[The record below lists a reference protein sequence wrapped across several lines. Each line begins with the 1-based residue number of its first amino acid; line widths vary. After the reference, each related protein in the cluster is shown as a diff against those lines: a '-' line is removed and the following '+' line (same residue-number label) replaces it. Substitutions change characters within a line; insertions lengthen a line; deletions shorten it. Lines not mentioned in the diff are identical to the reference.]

1 MAVTGTTHVKQ
12 SDDQDE
18 AEIPSIPDSD
28 SIRALS
34 IDALLSV
41 SGNEKAPAAARAAA
55 SRTLLEA
62 IGVIGRNQDVSRMN
76 ENRSASEMTTAE
88 IGEEIARLSQRLP
101 PIKMRKV
108 KL

>member
-1 MAVTGTTHVKQ
+1 MKQ
-12 SDDQDE
+12 LAPDDDE
-18 AEIPSIPDSD
+18 VEAPIPSIPDSD

-34 IDALLSV
+34 IDALLRV
-41 SGNEKAPAAARAAA
+41 SGNDKAPAAARAAA
-55 SRTLLEA
+55 ARTLLEA

-101 PIKMRKV
+101 PVKMRKV